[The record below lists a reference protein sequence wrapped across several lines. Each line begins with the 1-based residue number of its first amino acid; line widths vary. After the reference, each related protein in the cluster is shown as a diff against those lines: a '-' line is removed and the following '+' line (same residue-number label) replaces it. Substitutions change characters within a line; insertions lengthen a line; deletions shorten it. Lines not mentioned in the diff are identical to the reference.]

1 MELEVGDSKLT
12 YQDNEQTIDIAG
24 SMRLANLSEYEVV
37 GDFFK
42 KAAGKAQDKL
52 IMDVRNLQFLNSSGI
67 TTFSMFILS
76 CKKEGKPKLIVLGS
90 NDISWQEKSLRNFKK
105 LWDDVEVQIT

>member
-12 YQDNEQTIDIAG
+12 YNKDQKTIAIEG

-37 GDFFK
+37 GDFLSK
-42 KAAGKAQDKL
+42 VSLEANDHL
-52 IMDVRNLQFLNSSGI
+52 TIDLRNLQFLNSSGI

-76 CKKEGKPKLIVLGS
+76 CKKHGKPKLKVLGS
-90 NDISWQEKSLRNFKK
+90 DQISWQKKSLRNFKK
-105 LWDDVEVQIT
+105 LWDDVEVEVS

>member
-12 YQDNEQTIDIAG
+12 YNQNQKTVVIEG

-37 GDFFK
+37 SDFLNK
-42 KAAGKAQDKL
+42 ISEEADDNLKL
-52 IMDVRNLQFLNSSGI
+52 DVRNLQFLNSSGI

-76 CKKEGKPKLIVLGS
+76 CKKSGKPKLKVLGS

-105 LWDDVEVQIT
+105 LWDDVEVEVN